1 MSSQDPFH
9 IEFEPRRRGD
19 KVAFHKLLEAE
30 AQLRNL
36 NYLLTLLTN
45 ELKIHLH
52 EI

>member
-36 NYLLTLLTN
+36 NHLLTLPTN